1 MTPCSVLSYVSPHK
15 RACRHQLPNCLL
27 PFPWDCVRV
36 VRHPP
41 KGQRVL
47 REFGRFGSS
56 WLTVGRISLFNE
68 MTNRVHKTDLVPVF
82 KTLASGNG
90 VRDSSPRQSFWFWR
104 ETAVKSQ
111 AYPRSSQRSLA
122 LTGMSGRGSGT
133 KPSRFGIFTFG
144 NVFSFSS
151 TRSSTIPFKKRMY
164 AVTEYASLGVRVPG
178 SV

>member
-1 MTPCSVLSYVSPHK
+1 MPVSYVSPHK

-27 PFPWDCVRV
+27 PFPWDCVGV

-56 WLTVGRISLFNE
+56 WLTVGRISLCNE

-82 KTLASGNG
+82 KTLASGNA

-111 AYPRSSQRSLA
+111 ALSPIESA
-122 LTGMSGRGSGT
+122 
-133 KPSRFGIFTFG
+133 F
-144 NVFSFSS
+144 FSFDWNVRTWIGHEALSV
-151 TRSSTIPFKKRMY
+151 RHFHLWQCFLVQFY
-164 AVTEYASLGVRVPG
+164 AFVDDSIQEKDVRG
-178 SV
+178 D